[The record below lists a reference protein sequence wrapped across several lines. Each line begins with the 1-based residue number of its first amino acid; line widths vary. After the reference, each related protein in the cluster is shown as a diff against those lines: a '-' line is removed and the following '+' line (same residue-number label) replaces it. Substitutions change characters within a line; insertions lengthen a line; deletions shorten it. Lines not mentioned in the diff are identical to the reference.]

1 MTSRTTIAPSAKPG
15 DHIEIESERV
25 GQKPRRGEILNVIES
40 ALGPSFDV
48 RWDDGH
54 ESSIRP
60 AAGSAR
66 IIPLVAP
73 TKRSRA

>member
-1 MTSRTTIAPSAKPG
+1 MASKTVKVPAATAG
-15 DHIEIESERV
+15 DRIVVESERV
-25 GQKPRRGEILNVIES
+25 GQKPREGEILGVTES
-40 ALGPSFDV
+40 ALGHSYDV

-66 IIPLVAP
+66 IVPRSAP
-73 TKRSRA
+73 AKR

>member
-1 MTSRTTIAPSAKPG
+1 MTARTTSTRAVKTHDRIV
-15 DHIEIESERV
+15 IESERV
-25 GQKPRRGEILNVIES
+25 GQPPREGEILHVTES
-40 ALGPSFDV
+40 ASGPSYDV

-66 IIPLVAP
+66 IFPGGP
-73 TKRSRA
+73 QTKR